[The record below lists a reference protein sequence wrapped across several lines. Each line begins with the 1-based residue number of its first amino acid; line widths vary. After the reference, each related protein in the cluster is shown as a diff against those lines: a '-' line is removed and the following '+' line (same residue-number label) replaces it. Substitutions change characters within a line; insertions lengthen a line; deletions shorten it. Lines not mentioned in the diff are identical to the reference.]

1 MVIPWFVLF
10 NICLLQTGDKTS
22 PSISEAR
29 SRNPSIA
36 YISSVYSSDGLIS
49 DGTRIKPSDTHTTC
63 SKGWFSF
70 GDMCYN
76 LGGKTRIGKE
86 KWENAQKACKEYNGD
101 LATVYSQELQ
111 DFLTAFL
118 LMNAQSNVWIGLHDR
133 DNENDYKWADGTPVN
148 FTNFEP
154 NEPSGTARA
163 QEDCMEMVFKSSRPQ
178 GKPGQWNDINCHN
191 EIQFICQKAKGRPD
205 ASRNVLDPRYCTS
218 EQGTGWRFEKSCF
231 HVVTERKTWSEA
243 EDFCAKNFKGHLATI
258 DYRVN
263 EYLKYIL
270 RSVAEQMW
278 IGVKIKEEPQQ
289 KWSSGW
295 LVSFENWA
303 EQEEYV
309 DGTCVLLDEGGSW
322 LIQSCKKK
330 LWFLCEYSTVSPPV
344 LKPPAEDAHCPEQPP
359 GWRDLGGERCYFF
372 DIHAHITWNE
382 ANFNCMR
389 RGGTLAS
396 IHSQEEVDVLFP
408 FVRYN
413 PGYQTFIGF
422 YRHLKYD
429 DDFVWADGS
438 KVDFTY
444 WDSGEPNLQKEQCTE
459 MKTDNMKW
467 NDKVCSEK
475 RGYICSVPKVTSN
488 NITTEN
494 IPQLPC
500 KGGIS
505 NAALIGVI
513 ACVLVFSL
521 LIGLVLYHFKTC
533 DRGYDRV
540 KKLSGTKLQMPSDFE
555 KKTRYRS
562 EIIITDDADHE
573 NVA

>member
-1 MVIPWFVLF
+1 MVILWLVLF
-10 NICLLQTGDKTS
+10 KICLLQTYI
-22 PSISEAR
+22 PS
-29 SRNPSIA
+29 A
-36 YISSVYSSDGLIS
+36 YGSDGIIS
-49 DGTRIKPSDTHTTC
+49 DGARIKTSDTHTTC
-63 SKGWFSF
+63 SKGWFAF
-70 GDMCYN
+70 GDMCYS
-76 LGGKTRIGKE
+76 LGGKMKIGRE
-86 KWENAQKACKEYNGD
+86 KWENAQKVCKEDHNGN

-111 DFLTAFL
+111 NFLTAFL
-118 LMNAQSNVWIGLHDR
+118 LLNAQSNVWIGLHDR
-133 DNENDYKWADGTPVN
+133 DNETDYKWADGTPVN

-154 NEPSGTARA
+154 MEPSGLAREE
-163 QEDCMEMVFKSSRPQ
+163 EDCMEMVFKSSRPQ